1 MEQIAQGRRGRR
13 RPGPGRRAA
22 RRGRGRAED
31 DRQALADPGDRRHPL
46 QPHAGAEGDR
56 RRRPLHPAQPGQHRR
71 PREGRRGRRE
81 GDRGAT
87 CRCGSASTR
96 ARCPSTCT
104 SSSART
110 RSRRWSTAAVEFV
123 EMMESL
129 DFEDFK
135 VSIKSTNVPNTIA
148 ANRLLSER
156 VPYPIHLGI
165 TEAGTKWS
173 GSLKSAVGLG
183 HAARRRG
190 RRHDPDQP
198 LDLPRRGGGQGR
210 LGDPQGAA
218 AARARPGADRLP
230 DLRPPAVR
238 HGLGRRRD
246 RAAARGLR
254 GADRGRGARL
264 RGERD
269 RRGLA
274 RRLRDHR
281 RQERGPDLRPRQ
293 AAAEGAAGRP
303 GRRALSRDRQ
313 VARPRHGRGRRREG
327 GRGRRVAARRSR
339 RRTPAS

>member
-1 MEQIAQGRRGRR
+1 
-13 RPGPGRRAA
+13 
-22 RRGRGRAED
+22 
-31 DRQALADPGDRRHPL
+31 
-46 QPHAGAEGDR
+46 
-56 RRRPLHPAQPGQHRR
+56 
-71 PREGRRGRRE
+71 
-81 GDRGAT
+81 
-87 CRCGSASTR
+87 
-96 ARCPSTCT
+96 
-104 SSSART
+104 
-110 RSRRWSTAAVEFV
+110 
-123 EMMESL
+123 MMESL

-148 ANRLLSER
+148 ANRLLARADPVSDPPRDHRGGDE
-156 VPYPIHLGI
+156 V
-165 TEAGTKWS
+165 
-173 GSLKSAVGLG
+173 VGLAEVG
-183 HAARRRG
+183 GRPRHAARRRR

-246 RAAARGLR
+246 RDAARGVH

-269 RRGLA
+269 RRGVA

-293 AAAEGAAGRP
+293 AAEEGPAGRAR
-303 GRRALSRDRQ
+303 RRALRRDRQ
-313 VARPRHGRGRRREG
+313 VARPRL
-327 GRGRRVAARRSR
+327 GRGRRVARRPRAPSGWRGSR
-339 RRTPAS
+339 RRTPASSPRSGSRSWRPRGRAPRATTSPPSRS